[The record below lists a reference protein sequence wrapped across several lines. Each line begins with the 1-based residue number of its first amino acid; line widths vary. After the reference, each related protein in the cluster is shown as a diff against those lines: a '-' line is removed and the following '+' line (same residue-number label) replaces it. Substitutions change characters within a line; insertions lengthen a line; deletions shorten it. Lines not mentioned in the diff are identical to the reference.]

1 MLTIE
6 ARAVGQKKALVPEW
20 SVPLPPELENGSGAT
35 LRDLI
40 TAVVRTE
47 VRAFKERQ
55 REARLVQVLTSEQ
68 IGQGAVRGKID
79 SGGRDLK
86 QPVDEDAAIRTALQA
101 FEDGIYLVLV
111 DDAEQRELDAPVRL
125 RPDSRLL
132 FLRLSLLAG
141 G

>member
-1 MLTIE
+1 MLTID
-6 ARAVGQKKALVPEW
+6 ARAVGQKRALVPEW
-20 SVPLPPELENGSGAT
+20 SVPLPPELENGAGTT

-55 REARLVQVLTSEQ
+55 REARLVQVLTPEQ
-68 IGQGAVRGKID
+68 IRQGETRGKID

-86 QPVDEDAAIRTALQA
+86 QPVDEDGAVRTALQA